1 MLCSVVFGSEVHNS
15 KGRFSISSFFVC
27 FFPFEQK
34 SIQHRIYQFEY
45 YGLQILY
52 QNEFIR
58 VKIPL
63 LQDYKAYVLRENMCL
78 GHSNE
83 PI

>member
-1 MLCSVVFGSEVHNS
+1 MVC
-15 KGRFSISSFFVC
+15 KFFI
-27 FFPFEQK
+27 K
-34 SIQHRIYQFEY
+34 T
-45 YGLQILY
+45 
-52 QNEFIR
+52 R

-83 PI
+83 PIWGTKWICVGYLEDIRSEMHVIKCMLNFDLRQEVTLEVFT